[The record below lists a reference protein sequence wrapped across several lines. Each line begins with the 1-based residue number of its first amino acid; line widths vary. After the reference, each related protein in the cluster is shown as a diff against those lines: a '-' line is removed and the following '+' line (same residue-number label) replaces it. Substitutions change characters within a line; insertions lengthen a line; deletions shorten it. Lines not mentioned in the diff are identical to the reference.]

1 MIIKTQKYQ
10 ITSKKKAAGMKK
22 NNVTLII
29 LAAVMILIIAVISG
43 CSEIKITRSLG
54 ADTFLEI
61 EDARCSMGTATLALL
76 EAKDDYDS
84 SENDVLWIR
93 TIGQMTLAEYVQAT
107 VKDEL
112 TRYTAAQV
120 MATDLT
126 VFITEDER
134 SKAENDARDLLNGL
148 GSKFNMNK
156 YRISL
161 DDAVDL
167 FLKRTYYEKVYDK
180 ISENINMEISEEDT
194 KVIEISYVFIPVEDG
209 ISVAEVM
216 RNEMKGGADFTTV
229 CYSFGYEP
237 VLNAKMSDKGTM
249 PVAFENYAYVLKDNE
264 LSEIVETKDG
274 YYIILCLEDYLVS
287 ESVANRNRIMSD
299 GRREKFN
306 AAYDKFADEHNIRT
320 NYEQWNK
327 LDITT
332 ME

>member
-1 MIIKTQKYQ
+1 MFLNGEEQQ
-10 ITSKKKAAGMKK
+10 IMKK
-22 NNVTLII
+22 IKGIIMI
-29 LAAVMILIIAVISG
+29 LAALMMILAVLSG
-43 CSEIKITRSLG
+43 CSEIRISNPFG
-54 ADTFLEI
+54 ADMCMVI
-61 EDARCSMGTATLALL
+61 DDAQCSMGTATLALL

-84 SENDVLWIR
+84 SESDVLWIR
-93 TIGQMTLAEYVQAT
+93 TIGEMTLAEYVKAT

-112 TRYTAAQV
+112 TRYTASQV
-120 MATDLT
+120 MARDLT

-134 SKAENDARDLLNGL
+134 SKAEKDARELLDKL
-148 GSKFNMNK
+148 GKKFNLNK

-167 FLKRTYYEKVYDK
+167 FLKRTYYEKVYNK
-180 ISENINMEISEEDT
+180 ISANINMEISEEDT
-194 KVIEISYVFIPVEDG
+194 KVIQISYVFIPAEDG

-237 VLNAKMSDKGTM
+237 VIGAKLADKGTM
-249 PVAFENYAYVLKDNE
+249 PAAFENYAYVLKDNE

-299 GRREKFN
+299 GRRERFG
-306 AAYDKFADEHNIRT
+306 AAYDEFVSEHSIKFNS
-320 NYEQWNK
+320 EQWDK

-332 ME
+332 MD